1 MKTQHIEGVTKR
13 VLIPQRNELRADIN
27 KVCSRFVHMKIQQKE
42 EEQSV
47 ANKRTGKK

>member
-1 MKTQHIEGVTKR
+1 MKTQHIEGV
-13 VLIPQRNELRADIN
+13 DIN
-27 KVCSRFVHMKIQQKE
+27 KACSRFVHMKIQQRE